1 MAIQIENDLNRDL
14 NQLVCDFDFDLNHF
28 FLGGG

>member
-14 NQLVCDFDFDLNHF
+14 NQLVYDFDFDLNHF
-28 FLGGG
+28 FWGGG